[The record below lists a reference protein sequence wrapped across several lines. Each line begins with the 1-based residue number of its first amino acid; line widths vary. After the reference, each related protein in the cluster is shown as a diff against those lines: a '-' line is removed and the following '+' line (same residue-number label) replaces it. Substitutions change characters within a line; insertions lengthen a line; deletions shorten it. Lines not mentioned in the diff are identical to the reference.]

1 MLFPKELKEN
11 EYVCLFLVKTDKEGK
26 PILDKDGKEKHFHKY
41 VKNFEQYQEEVM
53 KFRHNY
59 HVYNALSTVK
69 RDRKGQLHRQE
80 PNMRQRRVLFIDFD
94 KKDYPNCNDVYVFSK
109 MIKEKFPDLFLHAYY
124 DSGHGYHFY
133 VIIPPTCKTREIT
146 ELNKEICSLVGADTD
161 ACKVTQIARIPCT
174 YNRKHPNENGR
185 FPLVKE
191 IDHYKNNPYAVKHF
205 HPCNVDYIRRN
216 IDNAKKIE
224 ELVTKPLEKWDY
236 AGDGYDIKVY
246 PCLCTEKIFRE
257 GADELQRN
265 TWLGRIISMLLAQR
279 YSEAKIRELCL
290 DWNLRC
296 RPPKNINVVR
306 DDINRY
312 LEKVKNGTYNLKGC
326 WENITDNR
334 VKEIVKAQCD
344 KAHCLQAFQ
353 KNNISIVEDIG
364 VRMTQKLL
372 TESKMR
378 NDDENALSGYEY
390 LIMTILYKYIKTGSK
405 VSFTVKNLK
414 TKMQYKKHGKWQLCM
429 DVKTFKAT
437 LDRLVMHNCI
447 ELVEPTPEQC
457 KKKNVS
463 FDDTRIKIKRGMK
476 ALNDKYIEFY
486 YSTARA
492 FICKQITQNEYKV
505 FLCIVNNIKDGK
517 SCTIKDIGNFIHMG
531 ESHVLEAIK
540 NLEKAQC
547 IDIIRQKSDK
557 GNWFN
562 IYSQKHTDEWNED
575 TCNDIKSGNDMKIC
589 VDTPIVELA
598 DEPKDEIALG
608 IIA

>member
-1 MLFPKELKEN
+1 
-11 EYVCLFLVKTDKEGK
+11 
-26 PILDKDGKEKHFHKY
+26 
-41 VKNFEQYQEEVM
+41 
-53 KFRHNY
+53 
-59 HVYNALSTVK
+59 
-69 RDRKGQLHRQE
+69 
-80 PNMRQRRVLFIDFD
+80 
-94 KKDYPNCNDVYVFSK
+94 
-109 MIKEKFPDLFLHAYY
+109 
-124 DSGHGYHFY
+124 
-133 VIIPPTCKTREIT
+133 
-146 ELNKEICSLVGADTD
+146 
-161 ACKVTQIARIPCT
+161 
-174 YNRKHPNENGR
+174 
-185 FPLVKE
+185 
-191 IDHYKNNPYAVKHF
+191 
-205 HPCNVDYIRRN
+205 
-216 IDNAKKIE
+216 
-224 ELVTKPLEKWDY
+224 
-236 AGDGYDIKVY
+236 
-246 PCLCTEKIFRE
+246 
-257 GADELQRN
+257 
-265 TWLGRIISMLLAQR
+265 
-279 YSEAKIRELCL
+279 
-290 DWNLRC
+290 
-296 RPPKNINVVR
+296 
-306 DDINRY
+306 
-312 LEKVKNGTYNLKGC
+312 
-326 WENITDNR
+326 
-334 VKEIVKAQCD
+334 
-344 KAHCLQAFQ
+344 
-353 KNNISIVEDIG
+353 
-364 VRMTQKLL
+364 
-372 TESKMR
+372 
-378 NDDENALSGYEY
+378 
-390 LIMTILYKYIKTGSK
+390 
-405 VSFTVKNLK
+405 
-414 TKMQYKKHGKWQLCM
+414 MQYKKHGKWQLCM